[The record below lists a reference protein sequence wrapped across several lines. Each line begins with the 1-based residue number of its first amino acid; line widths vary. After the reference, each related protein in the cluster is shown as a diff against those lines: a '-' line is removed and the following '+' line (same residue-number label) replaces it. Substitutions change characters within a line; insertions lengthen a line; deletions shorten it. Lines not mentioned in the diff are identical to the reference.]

1 MNWKERSYR
10 VRSLARPGVY
20 FSGDGPDRVKLA
32 LALLDRGNGLGIEC
46 IGDAASDEEGA
57 EIVLRLAA
65 RCDLMCAGD
74 DHQASN
80 GYLLMR
86 DAGVSD
92 RVMFAIDCLRRARR
106 VKH

>member
-1 MNWKERSYR
+1 MNWNERRYR
-10 VRSLARPGVY
+10 VRSLARPGAY
-20 FSGDGPDRVKLA
+20 FSPDEPRIKLA

-46 IGDAASDEEGA
+46 IGDAASDQEGA
-57 EIVLRLAA
+57 EIVLKLAA
-65 RCDLMCAGD
+65 RCDETCGAD
-74 DHQASN
+74 EHHASQ